1 MTVVSVSDQR
11 ERVGIGRPHVVL
23 LGAGASLAALPNGDK
38 RGQKPPLM
46 ANFIS
51 TLGLGPLLRDH
62 GVKAIPDNFE
72 TLYSSL
78 HGKPEYQPLLSELE
92 RKVYDYFAAFELPDI
107 PTLYD
112 HLLLSLRDQ
121 DFIATF
127 NWDPLLVQAYIRN
140 RKVLRE
146 LPTMLFLHGS
156 VAVGHCQDHPGKVG
170 PVGFR
175 CPECRNGFV
184 RTPLLFPVEKKEYAA
199 SPFIAREWEGV
210 RTVLKDA
217 YMLTVIGYSAPKSDV
232 EAVALLHGAW
242 DSNSSREF
250 LETEVI
256 DVKPEEEVEAT
267 WEPFFFS
274 HHYSVHSS
282 FYESTLGTH
291 PRRSGEAVFRRTML
305 CEWLEEDPF
314 PKHLDFP
321 ALYDWVQPFLAPER
335 APDRKG
341 FDVALPR
348 VVTPPS
354 SVSAEEV
361 GGESGARRAGP
372 GSGVRRITRRRGGSG
387 RSRGKS
393 RRPPR

>member
-1 MTVVSVSDQR
+1 MTVVSVEDQR
-11 ERVGIGRPHVVL
+11 QRVGIGRPHVVL

-38 RGQKPPLM
+38 RGVKPPLM

-51 TLGLGPLLRDH
+51 TLGLESLLRDH
-62 GVKAIPDNFE
+62 GVKHIPDNFE

-78 HGKPEYQPLLSELE
+78 HGKSEYQPLLTELE
-92 RKVYDYFAAFELPDI
+92 QRVYEYFAAFELPDT

-156 VAVGHCQDHPGKVG
+156 VAVGHCPDHQGKIG

-184 RTPLLFPVEKKEYAA
+184 RTPLLFPVEKKEYSA
-199 SPFIAREWEGV
+199 SPFIAREWEAV
-210 RTVLKDA
+210 RSVLKDA
-217 YMLTVIGYSAPKSDV
+217 YMFTVFGYSAPKSDV

-256 DVKPEEEVEAT
+256 DVKAKEEVEAT

-291 PRRSGEAVFRRTML
+291 PRRSGEAMFRRTML

-321 ALYDWVQPFLAPER
+321 ALYDWLQPFLAAER
-335 APDRKG
+335 APNRKG
-341 FDVALPR
+341 FDEVLPTVA
-348 VVTPPS
+348 PPS
-354 SVSAEEV
+354 SVSAEEI
-361 GGESGARRAGP
+361 GEESGARRAGP
-372 GSGVRRITRRRGGSG
+372 GSGGHRITRRRGGGG